1 MMTGQWTLLFRVNN
15 CFAVIIF
22 TTQWLSSA
30 SEPFLMKLTAAFL
43 KLIRW
48 PNLLFICLTQ
58 LLFYYCFVYPPYSHQ
73 FADYKNVLTPGLFYL
88 LALAS
93 LLIAA
98 AGYIIND
105 YFDLNIDRI
114 NKPGEQVIGTVIRR
128 RWAII
133 WHMLFSSLGVF
144 LSFYIS
150 FRTGNLL
157 IGSLNLLAVVLLWF
171 YSTTFKKQ
179 LLIGNIT
186 ISLLTAWVILV
197 LYFSEVRF
205 YLVFSAINN
214 QHLLYIRQLF
224 KIAILYGAFAF
235 IISLIRE
242 VIKDMEDMYGDE
254 KYGCQTMPII
264 WGIPA
269 SKVFVATWLVVL
281 IGALIII
288 QVYVMQLQWWW
299 FAAYSIL
306 LIIAPLLNILRKLFS
321 SFNPPDYHRLSSLL
335 KMVMFTGIL
344 SMILF
349 KYYHTKTV
357 FGI

>member
-1 MMTGQWTLLFRVNN
+1 
-15 CFAVIIF
+15 
-22 TTQWLSSA
+22 
-30 SEPFLMKLTAAFL
+30 MKLTAAFF

-48 PNLLFICLTQ
+48 PNLLFISITQ
-58 LLFYYCFVYPPYSHQ
+58 FLFYYCFVYPPFSKQ
-73 FADYKNVLTPGLFYL
+73 FSDYQNVLSPGLFYL
-88 LALAS
+88 LAIAS

-105 YFDLNIDRI
+105 YFDLNIDKI
-114 NKPGEQVIGTVIRR
+114 NKPQDQVIGTVIRR
-128 RWAII
+128 RWAIV
-133 WHMLFSSLGVF
+133 WHMLFSSIGILV
-144 LSFYIS
+144 SFYIS
-150 FRTGNLL
+150 FRSGNWL

-197 LYFSEVRF
+197 LYVAEVKF
-205 YLVFSAINN
+205 YLVFSSANN
-214 QHLLYIRQLF
+214 DHLFYIRQLF
-224 KIAILYGAFAF
+224 KIAILYSSFAF

-242 VIKDMEDMYGDE
+242 VIKDMEDMNGDE
-254 KYGCQTMPII
+254 QYGCRTMPIA
-264 WGIPA
+264 WGVPA

-288 QVYVMQLQWWW
+288 QFYVIQLQWWW

-306 LIIAPLLNILRKLFS
+306 LILAPLVNILRKLYDS
-321 SFNPPDYHRLSSLL
+321 ITAKEYHRLSSMI

-344 SMILF
+344 SMLLF
-349 KYYHTKTV
+349 KFYHSETV